1 MKCIV
6 AYLFQY
12 PIAHPKGDLLKFVSK
27 NIFSEVGVQ
36 EFQKKDEKKIQN
48 SFIKNLLQFDG
59 VELILISKN
68 FISVKKSDSV
78 SWDKLRPSIISEIN
92 DYFEKNEKPILIKN
106 QKENEEIEDKEND
119 LIIKQI
125 KEVLDTKIKPAVSKD
140 GGDIK
145 FVSFKDGTVNVE
157 LRGSCSGCP
166 SSVMTLKNGVQNLL
180 RHYVKEVNNV
190 EAK

>member
-1 MKCIV
+1 MIYTENTPNPN
-6 AYLFQY
+6 A
-12 PIAHPKGDLLKFVSK
+12 LKFVSK

-106 QKENEEIEDKEND
+106 QKENDEIEDKEND

>member
-1 MKCIV
+1 MIYTENTPNPN
-6 AYLFQY
+6 A
-12 PIAHPKGDLLKFVSK
+12 LKFVSK

-92 DYFEKNEKPILIKN
+92 DYFEKNEKPVLT
-106 QKENEEIEDKEND
+106 QKQEKP
-119 LIIKQI
+119 IKQEEQNNTVKEI
-125 KEVLDTKIKPAVSKD
+125 KEVLDNKIRPAVAKD

-145 FVSFKDGTVNVE
+145 FVSFKDGTVKLE

-166 SSVMTLKNGVQNLL
+166 SSMMTLKNGVQNLL
-180 RHYVKEVNNV
+180 RHYVKEVKNV
-190 EAK
+190 EAI

>member
-1 MKCIV
+1 MIYTENTPNPN
-6 AYLFQY
+6 A
-12 PIAHPKGDLLKFVSK
+12 LKFVSK

-92 DYFEKNEKPILIKN
+92 DYFEKNEKPILSKDEHENNNDEKETKN
-106 QKENEEIEDKEND
+106 EDLTVKE
-119 LIIKQI
+119 IKQ
-125 KEVLDTKIKPAVSKD
+125 VLDTKIRPAVAKD

-145 FVSFKDGTVNVE
+145 FVSFNNGTVTVE

-166 SSVMTLKNGVQNLL
+166 SSLMTLKNGVQNLL
-180 RHYVKEVNNV
+180 KHYVKEVNKV
-190 EAK
+190 EAL